1 MLLGATL
8 FTAARPSPG
17 AGEPVVLPT
26 DSVDGVI
33 FEPNLSFLNYNP
45 YTTLSEADYQRV
57 ADELGIDV
65 ASMKAVVE
73 IEAGRTHQGFVEPGK
88 PVINFDLSVFKSM
101 MRKAGKSTGKYAS
114 YEAFKRPNIKK
125 YGSYGKAQWARLQS
139 ARSIDAS
146 IANQSTFWGMFQI
159 GGFNWK
165 SCGCTSVDDFV
176 ERMSSSEAEQL
187 ELFAQFCIN
196 RDLVKY
202 LKAKNWS
209 QFAHHYN
216 GPSYRKRGYHT
227 RLSNAY
233 NKHRKR

>member
-33 FEPNLSFLNYNP
+33 FEPDFSFLNYNP

-114 YEAFKRPNIKK
+114 YEAFNRPNIKK

-176 ERMSSSEAEQL
+176 ERMSRSEAEQL